1 MLPPMTRR
9 RALWILGVVTL
20 GLFAVLLVLDGRMQ
34 DAGNH
39 GIVAFEVAFTSGKA
53 QEIIVAWG
61 SKGHDAARL
70 SLWID
75 FLYLIAYG
83 LFLWLAVRALG
94 DAFRDRGMD
103 GWARPAAA
111 ISVLPLI
118 GAGADAVED
127 VFLLLVLGGD
137 ASSIGP
143 PLAGSFA
150 TLKFACL
157 AVVVVYLLAG
167 LVALALS
174 RRSAPAR

>member
-1 MLPPMTRR
+1 MTRR
-9 RALWILGVVTL
+9 RALWILGVVVL
-20 GLFAVLLVLDGRMQ
+20 GLFAVLLALDGRMQ
-34 DAGNH
+34 DAGGH

-61 SKGHDAARL
+61 TKGHDAAQL

-75 FLYLIAYG
+75 FLYLTAYG
-83 LFLWLAVRALG
+83 LFMWLAIRALG
-94 DAFRDRGMD
+94 DAFRGRGMD

-111 ISVLPLI
+111 ISLLPLI
-118 GAGADAVED
+118 GAASDALED
-127 VFLLLVLGGD
+127 VFLLLVLGGHV
-137 ASSIGP
+137 SSIGP

-157 AVVVVYLLAG
+157 AVAIVYLLAG

>member
-1 MLPPMTRR
+1 MTRR
-9 RALWILGVVTL
+9 RALWILGVVAL
-20 GLFAVLLVLDGRMQ
+20 ALFAVLLALDGRMQ
-34 DAGNH
+34 DAGSH

-61 SKGHDAARL
+61 SKGHDAAQL
-70 SLWID
+70 SLWLD

-94 DAFRDRGMD
+94 DAFRGRGMD
-103 GWARPAAA
+103 GWARPAGA
-111 ISVLPLI
+111 ISLLALI
-118 GAGADAVED
+118 CAAADAVED
-127 VFLLLVLGGD
+127 IFLLLVLGGHVR
-137 ASSIGP
+137 SIGP

-157 AVVVVYLLAG
+157 AVVIAYLLAG

>member
-1 MLPPMTRR
+1 MTRR
-9 RALWILGVVTL
+9 RALWILGLVTL
-20 GLFAVLLVLDGRMQ
+20 GLFAVLLALDGRMQ
-34 DAGNH
+34 DAGSH

-53 QEIIVAWG
+53 QEILVAWG

-83 LFLWLAVRALG
+83 LFLWLAIGALG
-94 DAFRDRGMD
+94 DALRGRGMD
-103 GWARPAAA
+103 GWARPAAT
-111 ISVLPLI
+111 ISLLPLI
-118 GAGADAVED
+118 GAASDAVED
-127 VFLLLVLGGD
+127 IFLLLVLGGH

-150 TLKFACL
+150 TLKFICVTIAI
-157 AVVVVYLLAG
+157 VYLLAG

>member
-1 MLPPMTRR
+1 MTRR
-9 RALWILGVVTL
+9 RALWILGLVTL

-34 DAGNH
+34 DAGSH

-61 SKGHDAARL
+61 SKGHDAAKL

-75 FLYLIAYG
+75 FLYLISYG

-94 DAFRDRGMD
+94 DAFRNRGMD

-118 GAGADAVED
+118 GAGADAIED
-127 VFLLLVLGGD
+127 VFLLLVLGGH
-137 ASSIGP
+137 AGSIGP

>member
-1 MLPPMTRR
+1 MTRR
-9 RALWILGVVTL
+9 RALWILGLVTL
-20 GLFAVLLVLDGRMQ
+20 GLFAVLLALDGRMQ
-34 DAGNH
+34 DAGSH

-61 SKGHDAARL
+61 SKGHDAAQL
-70 SLWID
+70 SLWLD
-75 FLYLIAYG
+75 FLYLTAYG
-83 LFLWLAVRALG
+83 LFLWLAVGAVG
-94 DAFRDRGMD
+94 DAFRGRGMD

-118 GAGADAVED
+118 GAASDALED
-127 VFLLLVLGGD
+127 VFLLLVLGGH

-150 TLKFACL
+150 TIKFLCL
-157 AVVVVYLLAG
+157 AIAIVYLLAG

>member
-1 MLPPMTRR
+1 MTRR
-9 RALWILGVVTL
+9 RWLWILGVVTL
-20 GLFAVLLVLDGRMQ
+20 GLFAVLIVLDGRMQ
-34 DAGNH
+34 NAGHH

-61 SKGHDAARL
+61 SKGHDAAKL

-94 DAFRDRGMD
+94 DAFRGRGMD

-118 GAGADAVED
+118 TAGADALED
-127 VFLLLVLGGD
+127 IFLLLVLGGH

-150 TLKFACL
+150 TLKFLCL
-157 AVVVVYLLAG
+157 AITIVYLLAG
-167 LVALALS
+167 LVALALA

>member
-1 MLPPMTRR
+1 MTRR

-34 DAGNH
+34 DAGHH

-53 QEIIVAWG
+53 QEIVVAWG

-118 GAGADAVED
+118 GAGADALED
-127 VFLLLVLGGD
+127 VFLLLVLGGH

-143 PLAGSFA
+143 PLAGGFA
-150 TLKFACL
+150 TLKFLCL
-157 AVVVVYLLAG
+157 AIAIVYLLAG

-174 RRSAPAR
+174 RRGAPAR

>member
-1 MLPPMTRR
+1 MTRR

-20 GLFAVLLVLDGRMQ
+20 GLFAVLIALDGRMQ
-34 DAGNH
+34 DAGHH

-83 LFLWLAVRALG
+83 LFLWLAVRTLG
-94 DAFRDRGMD
+94 DAFRNRGMD
-103 GWARPAAA
+103 GWARPAAV

-118 GAGADAVED
+118 TAGADAVED
-127 VFLLLVLGGD
+127 VFLLLVLGGH

-143 PLAGSFA
+143 PLAGGFA
-150 TLKFACL
+150 TLKFLCL
-157 AVVVVYLLAG
+157 AVTIVYLLAG
-167 LVALALS
+167 LVALALA

>member
-1 MLPPMTRR
+1 MTRR

-20 GLFAVLLVLDGRMQ
+20 GLFAVLLALDGRMQ
-34 DAGNH
+34 DAGSH

-70 SLWID
+70 SLWVD
-75 FLYLIAYG
+75 FLYLISYG

-103 GWARPAAA
+103 SWARPAAA

-118 GAGADAVED
+118 GAGADALED
-127 VFLLLVLGGD
+127 VFLLLVLGGH

-143 PLAGSFA
+143 PLAGGFA
-150 TLKFACL
+150 TLKFLCL
-157 AVVVVYLLAG
+157 AIAIVYLLAG
-167 LVALALS
+167 FVALALS
-174 RRSAPAR
+174 RRGAPAR

>member
-1 MLPPMTRR
+1 MTRR
-9 RALWILGVVTL
+9 RALWILGIVTL
-20 GLFAVLLVLDGRMQ
+20 GLFAVLLALDGWMQ
-34 DAGNH
+34 DAGSH

-53 QEIIVAWG
+53 QEIIIAWG
-61 SKGHDAARL
+61 SKGHDAAQL

-94 DAFRDRGMD
+94 DALRNRGMD
-103 GWARPAAA
+103 GWARPAAT
-111 ISVLPLI
+111 ISVLPLVI
-118 GAGADAVED
+118 AGADAVED
-127 VFLLLVLGGD
+127 IFLLLVLGGH